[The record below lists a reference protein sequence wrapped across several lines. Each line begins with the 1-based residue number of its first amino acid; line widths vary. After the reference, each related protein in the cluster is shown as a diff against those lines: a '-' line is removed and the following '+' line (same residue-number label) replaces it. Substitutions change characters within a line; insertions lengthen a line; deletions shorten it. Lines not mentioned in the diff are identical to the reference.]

1 MSILIIYRY
10 PANVKRK
17 NTRLECFF
25 PGVIIE
31 SALIFV
37 YLLAFIRKYNIRGCR
52 YCMDCG
58 HGVDIPGVSAIYND
72 YKRSENKDIAM
83 RHYFSFMSE
92 EEQGGNC
99 KKCLE
104 CTEKCPQHIN
114 IPLELEKIHKEML
127 ALKTP

>member
-72 YKRSENKDIAM
+72 YKRSLNFIVNLC
-83 RHYFSFMSE
+83 R
-92 EEQGGNC
+92 
-99 KKCLE
+99 
-104 CTEKCPQHIN
+104 
-114 IPLELEKIHKEML
+114 IHKRKIIKISSEHL
-127 ALKTP
+127 QDTI